1 VAPSIRVRAALL
13 IAIGL
18 STAAT
23 AGLAARAVA
32 GSHRLPPSVL
42 LSHSKCA
49 GHERWQIK
57 TLSDDEADQVNKTA
71 RTTTVD
77 ELRENDTRP
86 DKVSAKVGR
95 IARVEFRR
103 YRVRIT
109 LHQAFREDDGDLHVI
124 IHDPHHDGEADPA
137 HTMIIEFP
145 NTNCEPQKSS
155 TYAPL
160 LQEAREKFAAFVKA
174 CTGYDGTFGSPV
186 ELHGHVTITGVGFWD
201 IKHGNPQRGRA
212 PNDLELHPVL
222 KFSRAKCD

>member
-1 VAPSIRVRAALL
+1 MTRPGTSSGRDRTSTRRRCDAHPDRSGSRPLTSARGAAPGKEITSRAPAECAWRWS
-13 IAIGL
+13 AIGL
-18 STAAT
+18 STAPT

-32 GSHRLPPSVL
+32 GSHRVPPSVL

-49 GHERWQIK
+49 GHERWKIK

-137 HTMIIEFP
+137 H
-145 NTNCEPQKSS
+145 
-155 TYAPL
+155 
-160 LQEAREKFAAFVKA
+160 R
-174 CTGYDGTFGSPV
+174 
-186 ELHGHVTITGVGFWD
+186 
-201 IKHGNPQRGRA
+201 
-212 PNDLELHPVL
+212 
-222 KFSRAKCD
+222 